1 MNYGNFNPFLTPA
14 VAEELAK
21 ESRVSYVLDNHLDK
35 HAASELHFP
44 TSKHVFPAFLKWLV
58 YGISLGAGGP
68 WENN

>member
-21 ESRVSYVLDNHLDK
+21 ESRVSYMLDYYLDK

-44 TSKHVFPAFLKWLV
+44 TSKHVSTAFLKWLV
-58 YGISLGAGGP
+58 YVISLGAGGP